1 MDPRKR
7 QRISAIIIAIVI
19 VAMVVTS
26 VVPMLIGKAADLDG

>member
-1 MDPRKR
+1 MDTRKR

-26 VVPMLIGKAADLDG
+26 VVPMLIG

>member
-7 QRISAIIIAIVI
+7 QRISAILIAIVI

-26 VVPMLIGKAADLDG
+26 VVPMLIG